1 MRPPS
6 RILAVARLVLGQTQA
21 EVAEDSGISPR
32 TIYMIEKGT
41 AGIASVEKLVRHYG
55 KRGVIFLAPNG
66 ADGWGIRTN
75 FVHGSYDDE
84 RPE

>member
-1 MRPPS
+1 M
-6 RILAVARLVLGQTQA
+6 LAVARLVLGQTQA

-32 TIYMIEKGT
+32 TIYMIEKGS

-55 KRGVIFLAPNG
+55 KRGIIFLAPG
-66 ADGWGIRTN
+66 ETDGWGIRTN
-75 FVHGSYDDE
+75 FVAGSYDDE

>member
-1 MRPPS
+1 M
-6 RILAVARLVLGQTQA
+6 LAVARLILGQTQA

-32 TIYMIEKGT
+32 TIYMIEKGA

-55 KRGVIFLAPNG
+55 KRGVIFLAPT
-66 ADGWGIRTN
+66 ATEGWGIRTN
-75 FVHGSYDDE
+75 FIAGSYDDE

>member
-1 MRPPS
+1 M
-6 RILAVARLVLGQTQA
+6 LAVARLVLGQTQA

-32 TIYMIEKGT
+32 TIYMIEKGA

-55 KRGVIFLAPNG
+55 KRGVIFLAPG
-66 ADGWGIRTN
+66 GTEGWGIRAN
-75 FVHGSYDDE
+75 FVAGSYDDE

>member
-6 RILAVARLVLGQTQA
+6 RMLAVARLILGQTQA
-21 EVAEDSGISPR
+21 EVAAHSGISPR
-32 TIYMIEKGT
+32 TIYMIEKGS

-55 KRGVIFLAPNG
+55 KCGVAFLQPTG
-66 ADGWGIRTN
+66 AEGWGIRAN
-75 FVHGSYDDE
+75 FVVGSYDDE

>member
-1 MRPPS
+1 M
-6 RILAVARLVLGQTQA
+6 
-21 EVAEDSGISPR
+21 AEDSGISPR

-41 AGIASVEKLVRHYG
+41 AGIASVEKLVRHYS
-55 KRGVIFLAPNG
+55 KRGVIFLAPSG

-75 FVHGSYDDE
+75 FVNGSYDDE

>member
-1 MRPPS
+1 M
-6 RILAVARLVLGQTQA
+6 LAVARLVLGQTQA

-32 TIYMIEKGT
+32 TIYMIEKGA

-55 KRGVIFLAPNG
+55 KRGVIFLAPT
-66 ADGWGIRTN
+66 AMEGWGIRAN
-75 FVHGSYDDE
+75 FVSGSYDDE

>member
-1 MRPPS
+1 M
-6 RILAVARLVLGQTQA
+6 LAVARLILGQTQA

-32 TIYMIEKGT
+32 TIYMIEKGS

-55 KRGVIFLAPNG
+55 KRGIVFLAPS
-66 ADGWGIRTN
+66 ATEGWGIRAN
-75 FVHGSYDDE
+75 FVGGSYDDE

>member
-1 MRPPS
+1 M
-6 RILAVARLVLGQTQA
+6 LAVARLVLGQTQA

-32 TIYMIEKGT
+32 TIYMIEKGA

-55 KRGVIFLAPNG
+55 KRGVIFLAPSG
-66 ADGWGIRTN
+66 TEGWGIRAS
-75 FVHGSYDDE
+75 FIAGCYDDE

>member
-6 RILAVARLVLGQTQA
+6 RILAVARLLLGQTQA
-21 EVAEDSGISPR
+21 ELAEDSGLSPR
-32 TIYMIEKGT
+32 TVYMIEKGT

-66 ADGWGIRTN
+66 MEGWGIRAN
-75 FVHGSYDDE
+75 FIAGAYDDE